1 MSHLQSS
8 TPLGSNRSL
17 RVGTSG
23 LRPPR
28 PNPRFVQLP
37 KPLSV
42 ARPSQLLPTLSLT
55 CDDISHSIP
64 ATELESLTT
73 QPDYLSPCSMPSIPT
88 PVPSIASIPETES
101 KNINRD
107 SDSFQSIGRKL
118 NEIMNQFNEFNGR
131 LTRIE
136 ASIQSLTP
144 ALQASIP
151 SNLVPLNPINI
162 QPVHTRSTRF
172 QSIGEAYDY
181 VQNPGSSQ
189 ISKSDSRLATL
200 NSAFKIMRNNGEL
213 SDVNLPATRLKSMK
227 YIQEVLSRNRRE
239 R

>member
-1 MSHLQSS
+1 
-8 TPLGSNRSL
+8 
-17 RVGTSG
+17 
-23 LRPPR
+23 
-28 PNPRFVQLP
+28 
-37 KPLSV
+37 
-42 ARPSQLLPTLSLT
+42 
-55 CDDISHSIP
+55 
-64 ATELESLTT
+64 
-73 QPDYLSPCSMPSIPT
+73 MPSIPT